1 MTVSS
6 NQFRM
11 AQRKQENY
19 WLYVIEH
26 LEGDATV
33 HAIQNPAG
41 RITSFVFD
49 GSWKDNAARESAFEA

>member
-1 MTVSS
+1 
-6 NQFRM
+6 M